1 MATPRV
7 VFRFPLHLAALR
19 RASAETY
26 NNASA
31 KITFRNGALLL
42 LVAIVYYVAT
52 KVGFA
57 FTPAERPIS
66 TFWPPNALLL
76 ATLLLAPRRMWWIIL
91 LAVLPSHLIVQ
102 LQAGVPLATA
112 FGWFVGNTMEA
123 LIGAS
128 CISYFT
134 SQAPL
139 FESVRGVTI
148 FLLFGVLLAPLVT
161 SFVDAAIV
169 LGTGWGRDYWALWG
183 ARLFTN
189 MVAELTIVPTIVL
202 FGLNG
207 LSWIRKAHPS
217 QYAEAALLAVG
228 TVSIGI
234 FAFGAAGGWRGN
246 TPALMFIPLP
256 FLLWAAV
263 RFGSGG
269 MHASLLTI
277 AVISIWNALHGRDP
291 FTTGTKVESVLTLQ
305 IFLCTIAV
313 PLMLLSAFMLELRQ
327 SAYKVVEAQ
336 EEERRRIARELHDD
350 VCQQLTLVQLELE
363 ELRDESDPALKPLVG
378 RLYEQVA
385 DAFKTTREISHGL
398 HPTNLAHLGIDAALR
413 NLCLDIQA
421 EKSLGIY
428 FISEKPL
435 PRLADNISLCLYRIA
450 QTALQNVVKHS
461 HARSAT
467 VTLTVDRERV
477 SLHIVDD
484 GVGFVVEHY
493 PTTGL
498 GLASMRERVRLVG
511 GKLEVISAPMKGT
524 TIEASLP
531 LREVHVLRPV

>member
-1 MATPRV
+1 MSRV
-7 VFRFPLHLAALR
+7 QSDLAASR
-19 RASAETY
+19 RSTAETSG
-26 NNASA
+26 NASA

-42 LVAIVYYVAT
+42 LVAIVYYGAT

-76 ATLLLAPRRMWWIIL
+76 ATLLLAPRRTWWMFL
-91 LAVLPSHLIVQ
+91 LAVLPAHLIAQ
-102 LQAGVPLATA
+102 LQTGVPLATA
-112 FGWFVGNTMEA
+112 LGWFIGNTTEA

-134 SQAPL
+134 NKTLL

-148 FLLFGVLLAPLVT
+148 FLLFGVLLAPLAT
-161 SFVDAAIV
+161 SFLDAAIV
-169 LGTGWGRDYWALWG
+169 LGTGWGSHYWALWS

-189 MVAELTIVPTIVL
+189 TVAELVIVPTVVL

-207 LSWIRKAHPS
+207 LSWIRKASPL
-217 QYAEAALLAVG
+217 QYVEAGLLSVA
-228 TVSIGI
+228 TVSIAV

-246 TPALMFIPLP
+246 TPALIFIPLP

-277 AVISIWNALHGRDP
+277 AVISIWNAMHGHDP
-291 FTTGTKVESVLTLQ
+291 FTTGTRVESVLTLQ

-327 SAYKVVEAQ
+327 STSKVVEAQ
-336 EEERRRIARELHDD
+336 EAERRRIARELHDD

-363 ELRDESDPALKPLVG
+363 ELRDESDSALKPRVG

-398 HPTNLAHLGIDAALR
+398 HPANLAHVGIDAALR

-428 FISEKPL
+428 FISEKTL
-435 PRLADNISLCLYRIA
+435 PRLSDNISLCLYRIA

-461 HARSAT
+461 HARNAT

-484 GVGFVVEHY
+484 GVGFVVEQY
-493 PTTGL
+493 PATGL
-498 GLASMRERVRLVG
+498 GLDSMRERVRLVG
-511 GKLEVISAPMKGT
+511 GKLEVISAPMRGT

-531 LREVHVLRPV
+531 LREVNVPRRV

>member
-1 MATPRV
+1 MAAPRGMS
-7 VFRFPLHLAALR
+7 RFQPNLTASR
-19 RASAETY
+19 RAPAESY
-26 NNASA
+26 NIASP
-31 KITFRNGALLL
+31 KIAFRNAALLL

-76 ATLLLAPRRMWWIIL
+76 ATLLLAPRRMWWIFL
-91 LAVLPSHLIVQ
+91 LAVLPAHLLVQ
-102 LQAGVPLATA
+102 LQTGVPLATA
-112 FGWFVGNTMEA
+112 FGWFVGNTTEA
-123 LIGAS
+123 LIGAF
-128 CISYFT
+128 CISYFAN
-134 SQAPL
+134 QAPL

-148 FLLFGVLLAPLVT
+148 FLLFGVLLGPLVT
-161 SFVDAAIV
+161 SFLDAAIV
-169 LGTGWGRDYWALWG
+169 LGTGWGNGYWALWS

-189 MVAELTIVPTIVL
+189 MVAELVIVPTVVL

-207 LSWIRKAHPS
+207 LSWIRKASPS
-217 QYAEAALLAVG
+217 QYMEAVLLAVG
-228 TVSIGI
+228 TVAISI
-234 FAFGAAGGWRGN
+234 FSFGAAGGWRGN
-246 TPALMFIPLP
+246 TPALLFIPLP

-277 AVISIWNALHGRDP
+277 AVISIWNALHGHDP
-291 FTTGTKVESVLTLQ
+291 FTTGTKAESVLTLQ

-327 SAYKVVEAQ
+327 STSKVVEAQ
-336 EEERRRIARELHDD
+336 EEERHRIARELHDD
-350 VCQQLTLVQLELE
+350 VCQQLTLVQVELE
-363 ELRDESDPALKPLVG
+363 ELRDESASALKPRLG

-398 HPTNLAHLGIDAALR
+398 HPANLAHIGIDAALR
-413 NLCLDIQA
+413 NLCLDIRA
-421 EKSLGIY
+421 EKSLGIN

-435 PRLADNISLCLYRIA
+435 PRLPENISLCLYRVA

-461 HARSAT
+461 HAQSAT
-467 VTLTVDRERV
+467 VTLTVNRERV

-484 GVGFVVEHY
+484 GVGFVVEHH

-511 GKLEVISAPMKGT
+511 GKIEVISAPMRGT

-531 LREVHVLRPV
+531 LREVNVPRPV

>member
-1 MATPRV
+1 MAAPRV
-7 VFRFPLHLAALR
+7 MFRFPLNLAALR
-19 RASAETY
+19 HATAETY
-26 NNASA
+26 NNAPA
-31 KITFRNGALLL
+31 KIAFRIGALLL
-42 LVAIVYYVAT
+42 LAIVYYMAT

-76 ATLLLAPRRMWWIIL
+76 ATLLLTRRRMWWMIL
-91 LAVLPSHLIVQ
+91 LAVLPAHLIVQ
-102 LQAGVPLATA
+102 LQTGVPLATA
-112 FGWFVGNTMEA
+112 FGWFVGNTTEA

-134 SQAPL
+134 NQALL

-148 FLLFGVLLAPLVT
+148 FLLFGVLLAPLAT
-161 SFVDAAIV
+161 SFFDAAIV
-169 LGTGWGRDYWALWG
+169 LGTGWGSHYWALWS

-189 MVAELTIVPTIVL
+189 MVAELVIVPPVVL
-202 FGLNG
+202 FSLNG
-207 LSWIRKAHPS
+207 LSWIPKASLS
-217 QYAEAALLAVG
+217 QYAEAGLLAVG
-228 TVSIGI
+228 TVSISI

-246 TPALMFIPLP
+246 TPALIFAPLP

-277 AVISIWNALHGRDP
+277 AVISIWNALHGHDP

-305 IFLCTIAV
+305 IFLCTISV

-327 SAYKVVEAQ
+327 STLKVVEAQ

-350 VCQQLTLVQLELE
+350 VCQQLTLVQLQLE
-363 ELRDESDPALKPLVG
+363 ELKDESDPALKPRVG

-398 HPTNLAHLGIDAALR
+398 HPANLAHIGIEAALR

-435 PRLADNISLCLYRIA
+435 PRLPDNISLCLYRIA

-461 HARSAT
+461 HARNAT
-467 VTLTVDRERV
+467 VTLTVDKERV

-484 GVGFVVEHY
+484 GVGFVVAHR
-493 PTTGL
+493 PDTGL

-511 GKLEVISAPMKGT
+511 GKIEVISESMRGT

-531 LREVHVLRPV
+531 LREVNVTRPV

>member
-1 MATPRV
+1 M
-7 VFRFPLHLAALR
+7 FRFPLNLAALR
-19 RASAETY
+19 HATAETY
-26 NNASA
+26 NNAPA
-31 KITFRNGALLL
+31 KIAFRIGVLLL
-42 LVAIVYYVAT
+42 LAVVYYVAT

-76 ATLLLAPRRMWWIIL
+76 ATLLLAPRRMWWMFL
-91 LAVLPSHLIVQ
+91 LAVLPAHLIVQ
-102 LQAGVPLATA
+102 LQGGVPLGTA
-112 FGWFVGNTMEA
+112 IGWFIGNTTEA

-128 CISYFT
+128 CIAYFT
-134 SQAPL
+134 NRDAL

-148 FLLFGVLLAPLVT
+148 FLIFGVLLAPLAT
-161 SFVDAAIV
+161 SFFDAAIV
-169 LGTGWGRDYWALWG
+169 LGTGWGSHYWALWS

-189 MVAELTIVPTIVL
+189 MVAELVIVPTVVL

-207 LSWIRKAHPS
+207 LSWIRKASPS
-217 QYAEAALLAVG
+217 QYAEAVLLALG
-228 TVSIGI
+228 TVSVSI

-246 TPALMFIPLP
+246 TPALIFVPLP

-269 MHASLLTI
+269 MHATLLTI
-277 AVISIWNALHGRDP
+277 TVISVWNAIHGHDP
-291 FTTGTKVESVLTLQ
+291 FTTGSNVENVLTLQ

-327 SAYKVVEAQ
+327 STSKVVEAQ
-336 EEERRRIARELHDD
+336 EQERRRIARELHDD

-363 ELRDESDPALKPLVG
+363 ELRDESDSALKPRVA
-378 RLYEQVA
+378 RLYKQVA

-398 HPTNLAHLGIDAALR
+398 HPANLTHIGIDAALR

-428 FISEKPL
+428 FICEKPL
-435 PRLADNISLCLYRIA
+435 PLLTDTISLCLYRIA

-467 VTLTVDRERV
+467 VTLTVDSERV
-477 SLHIVDD
+477 SLRIVDD

-511 GKLEVISAPMKGT
+511 GKIEVVSAPMRGT
-524 TIEASLP
+524 TVEASLP
-531 LREVHVLRPV
+531 LRAVNVSHPV